1 MWEVLLQKINRRTG
15 MEGRKLTEEGWERL
29 PKEVILKLRPQAQ
42 VSGWMRVGM
51 QEGHVQAQ
59 KVAGILQI

>member
-1 MWEVLLQKINRRTG
+1 
-15 MEGRKLTEEGWERL
+15 MEGRKLTKEGRERL

-42 VSGWMRVGM
+42 VSGSMRAGM

-59 KVAGILQI
+59 QVAGMLRI